1 MVSKPIFELQMEILT
16 SKSARVCQGVV
27 AESVLLRLSADG
39 AIKQIMF
46 LLGHYPGRGR
56 ALVTEMTFYD
66 ASRRSWCTIGAPPCP
81 APPAARGPP
90 AASLPAGGSRTER
103 QTIKAA
109 YDLAARGPRDAA
121 RMLRGATGACAPYM
135 HAQQL
140 AINPTCAFRPS
151 QGTEFCQPKLKL
163 TSGLTSGQ
171 VDLLRR
177 RGGAGAPLTGERGPQ
192 DAAGGGAGGARRRW
206 GRWQQSGRGRRRAQ
220 RLRDRL

>member
-1 MVSKPIFELQMEILT
+1 M
-16 SKSARVCQGVV
+16 CQGVV
-27 AESVLLRLSADG
+27 AESVLLRFSADG

-66 ASRRSWCTIGAPPCP
+66 ASRRGWCTIGAPPCP
-81 APPAARGPP
+81 APPAARDPP
-90 AASLPAGGSRTER
+90 AASLPAGGSRTES

-140 AINPTCAFRPS
+140 AINPTCAFRLS
-151 QGTEFCQPKLKL
+151 QGTEFCQPKL
-163 TSGLTSGQ
+163 TSGLAVPPSAALGAAAAAAE
-171 VDLLRR
+171 LERLSRENAALMLRLEEALEA
-177 RGGAGAPLTGERGPQ
+177 RGG
-192 DAAGGGAGGARRRW
+192 GGGAGSSQGAGAGARKDSET
-206 GRWQQSGRGRRRAQ
+206 GSET
-220 RLRDRL
+220 

>member
-1 MVSKPIFELQMEILT
+1 
-16 SKSARVCQGVV
+16 
-27 AESVLLRLSADG
+27 
-39 AIKQIMF
+39 MF

-163 TSGLTSGQ
+163 TSGLAGGQ
-171 VDLLRR
+171 VDKWTCSAAAAELERLSGENAALRLR
-177 RGGAGAPLTGERGPQ
+177 LEEALEARGGGGGAGSSQG
-192 DAAGGGAGGARRRW
+192 AGGGARKDSETG
-206 GRWQQSGRGRRRAQ
+206 SETK
-220 RLRDRL
+220 

>member
-16 SKSARVCQGVV
+16 SKSARVRQGVV
-27 AESVLLRLSADG
+27 AESVLLRFRPMAPSTDHVSV
-39 AIKQIMF
+39 
-46 LLGHYPGRGR
+46 GHYPGRGR

-121 RMLRGATGACAPYM
+121 RMLRGATVD
-135 HAQQL
+135 
-140 AINPTCAFRPS
+140 
-151 QGTEFCQPKLKL
+151 KL
-163 TSGLTSGQ
+163 TCSAAAAELERLSGENAA
-171 VDLLRR
+171 LRLR
-177 RGGAGAPLTGERGPQ
+177 LEEALEARGGGGGAGSSQG
-192 DAAGGGAGGARRRW
+192 AGGGARKDSETG
-206 GRWQQSGRGRRRAQ
+206 SEK
-220 RLRDRL
+220 